1 MAQQLIHA
9 LRHLAGGL
17 VGEGHGQ
24 DRIGRDVLFL
34 DQPGDAVRDH
44 AGLARSSTRQ
54 DEQRAVGGLDCSALF
69 GIEMGEER
77 MQGVESG
84 GKVPRSSLTVGDV
97 CELLDRGPVCE
108 FHGWI
113 CV

>member
-1 MAQQLIHA
+1 
-9 LRHLAGGL
+9 
-17 VGEGHGQ
+17 
-24 DRIGRDVLFL
+24 
-34 DQPGDAVRDH
+34 
-44 AGLARSSTRQ
+44 
-54 DEQRAVGGLDCSALF
+54 LF

-84 GKVPRSSLTVGDV
+84 GKVPRSSLPVGDV